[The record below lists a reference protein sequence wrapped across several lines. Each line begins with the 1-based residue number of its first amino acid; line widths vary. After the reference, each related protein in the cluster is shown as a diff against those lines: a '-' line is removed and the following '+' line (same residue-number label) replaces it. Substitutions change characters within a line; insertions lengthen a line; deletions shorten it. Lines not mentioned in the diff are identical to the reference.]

1 MTTMRRNSL
10 TRAIGMLLSFML
22 TLALLVP
29 YGEGGTA
36 FARPAPT
43 APAYTGPLTWMD
55 YTARSEMSALGPVP
69 YSLAF
74 DGQDNLYVTKFTPTV
89 GSGTGISSKVE
100 KISKLDQTVTDITY
114 DLAGTY
120 TVGISLD
127 HSENVYVTDNST
139 SGNYGSNVARIL
151 QLTSGT
157 STWTDITNGLTL
169 RYAMGIAADRLGN
182 VYVVDSD
189 NTNSSGS
196 VAKPKVFKLASGQ
209 HSWTEISDSTFPNSV
224 SFDIVVDTVGNLFA
238 SFIPYSGAGGGY
250 GKIFKLRNGESTW
263 TDVTPPTAQGSLPFI
278 PYGLSVDQFDNVY
291 VVNMINGGIKKLG
304 YNGDSDAWTEFEIM
318 SDPLSYISNFD
329 VAVDSLGYIYS
340 TNLMRR
346 NVNTLMA
353 TVIYNGMGNTSGT
366 VPTEQLHG
374 YKPDE
379 FATVAGQGSL
389 AKTNHTFSGW
399 DTSSTATTAVYAAGN
414 TIPMTQSVTLYA
426 VWTPIPTYTVTYVA
440 GSGGSISGSGSEIV
454 AQGGSPTSVPVV
466 TPDQGSLFLGW
477 SSDGGATLLT
487 SVQLASAV
495 ITGNITYTAYFQPPV
510 TVTYVAESGGSI
522 SGSGSEIVAQGGSP
536 ASVPVVT
543 PDSGYIFLGWSSD
556 GGTTLLT
563 NVQLASVVITG
574 NITYTA
580 YFQPPV
586 FVTDIQLDSA
596 NYSLYNGDT
605 HQTVATAVYSDTNT
619 LDVSSGALYTSSD
632 TNVVTVNSVGLV
644 TAKANGQAVIT
655 AEYEGKQAQVTV
667 TVSTRLDTGG
677 GTSGTPTPPGI
688 EIIVDGVK
696 QGQLATA
703 QQDTVDGRKVT
714 TVLLDSGKVSEKLNR
729 DNSKKLTIPVSGDSQ
744 VVTGQLDGGLV
755 KLLET
760 HDTEIQITTDKGSYT
775 IAASQINIDAISEKF
790 GAGVKL
796 EDVTIRIQISEAS
809 DAQKAQAQAAA
820 QTDKFQVIV
829 PPVDFDIVVSYK
841 GQSVTLDKFSS
852 YVERT
857 ITIPDG
863 VDPNQITTGVVVE
876 PDGTIRHVP
885 TKIVVDGG
893 KHRAQINSLT
903 NSTYAVV
910 WHPLAFADV
919 AKHWAKEA
927 VNSMGSRMIIEGAGN
942 GLFNPDQDITRAE
955 FAAILV
961 RGLGLKPTGGV
972 VPFSDVKAQDWFSS
986 AISTAYGYGLV
997 AGFEDGSFRPNDHVT
1012 REQAMVMMAK
1022 AMRITGLKN
1031 KTSGVETVL
1040 EQYVDVN
1047 EMSSWAREGVI
1058 DCFGTDLVSGRNS
1071 DMLAPK
1077 ANMTRAEVA
1086 SIVQRLLKKSEL
1098 I

>member
-1 MTTMRRNSL
+1 M
-10 TRAIGMLLSFML
+10 SFML

-29 YGEGGTA
+29 YGEGDTA
-36 FARPAPT
+36 YARPAPT

-55 YTARSEMSALGPVP
+55 YTVRSVNSPLGPVP

-74 DGQDNLYVTKFTPTV
+74 DGQDNLYVTKFTNIVSNGP
-89 GSGTGISSKVE
+89 GIASKVE
-100 KISKLDQTVTDITY
+100 KISKYDQSVTDITY
-114 DLAGTY
+114 NLAGTY
-120 TVGISLD
+120 TVGIALD
-127 HSENVYVTDNST
+127 HNENVYVTDNST
-139 SGNYGSNVARIL
+139 SGNNVSNVARIKK
-151 QLTSGT
+151 LTSGT
-157 STWTDITNGLTL
+157 DTWTDITNGLTP
-169 RYAMGIAADRLGN
+169 RYAMGVAADRLGN

-189 NTNSSGS
+189 NTNGS
-196 VAKPKVFKLASGQ
+196 LVSKPKVFKLVSGQ
-209 HSWTEISDSTFPNSV
+209 QSWTEISDASFPNTV
-224 SFDIVVDTVGNLFA
+224 AFDIVVDTVGNLFV
-238 SFIPYSGAGGGY
+238 SFIPYSGIGGGG
-250 GKIFKLRNGESTW
+250 GKILKLAYGASNW
-263 TDVTPPTAQGSLPFI
+263 TDVTPTTPQGSLPFI

-304 YNGDSDAWTEFEIM
+304 YNGDSDNWTEFVIM
-318 SDPLSYISNFD
+318 SDPLSSLSNFD
-329 VAVDSLGYIYS
+329 VAVDSLGYIFS
-340 TNLMRR
+340 TNMSRK

-399 DTSSTATTAVYAAGN
+399 DTSSTATTAVYAAGDI
-414 TIPMTQSVTLYA
+414 IPMTQSVTLYA

-440 GSGGSISGSGSEIV
+440 GNGGSISGSGSEIV
-454 AQGGSPTSVPVV
+454 AQGGSPLSVPVV
-466 TPDQGSLFLGW
+466 TPDQ
-477 SSDGGATLLT
+477 
-487 SVQLASAV
+487 
-495 ITGNITYTAYFQPPV
+495 
-510 TVTYVAESGGSI
+510 
-522 SGSGSEIVAQGGSP
+522 
-536 ASVPVVT
+536 
-543 PDSGYIFLGWSSD
+543 GYIFLGWSSD
-556 GGTTLLT
+556 GGATLLT

-586 FVTDIQLDSA
+586 TVTGLQLDST

-605 HQTVATAVYSDTNT
+605 HETVVTAVYSDTTT
-619 LDVSSGALYTSSD
+619 LDVSTGALYTSSD
-632 TNVVTVNSVGLV
+632 TNVVTVNSTGLV

-655 AEYEGKQAQVTV
+655 AEYEGQQAQATV
-667 TVSTRLDTGG
+667 TVSARPDTGG
-677 GTSGTPTPPGI
+677 GSSGTTTNPGI

-703 QQDTVDGRKVT
+703 KQDTVNGRKVT
-714 TVLLDSGKVSEKLNR
+714 TVLLDSGKVSEKLSR

-760 HDTEIQITTDKGSYT
+760 HDAEIQIATDKGSYT
-775 IAASQINIDAISEKF
+775 LPASQINIDAISEKF
-790 GAGVKL
+790 GTGLKL
-796 EDVTIRIQISEAS
+796 EDLTIRIQISEAS
-809 DAQKAQAQAAA
+809 DDQKAQAQAAS

-863 VDPNQITTGVVVE
+863 VEPNQITTGVVVE

-893 KHRAQINSLT
+893 KYRAQINSLT

-910 WHPLAFADV
+910 WHPLSFADV
-919 AKHWAKEA
+919 AKHWAKGA

-961 RGLGLKPTGGV
+961 RGLGLKPVGSS
-972 VPFSDVKAQDWFSS
+972 VPFSDVKAQDWYSS
-986 AISTAYGYGLV
+986 AVSTAYGYGLV
-997 AGFEDGSFRPNDHVT
+997 AGFEDGSFRPNDRVT

-1022 AMRITGLKN
+1022 AMQITGLTS
-1031 KTSGVETVL
+1031 KTSGVEIVL
-1040 EQYVDVN
+1040 EQYVDAN

-1058 DCFGTDLVSGRNS
+1058 DCIGTELVSGRNS
-1071 DMLAPK
+1071 DVLAPK

-1086 SIVQRLLKKSEL
+1086 SIVQRLLQKSEL

>member
-1 MTTMRRNSL
+1 MNPWNNPDSILFIFCLSGICIIIPITVEKFLWIGPRGWACSHAITYMDENMRIGERTRMTTMRRNSL

-454 AQGGSPTSVPVV
+454 AQGGSP
-466 TPDQGSLFLGW
+466 
-477 SSDGGATLLT
+477 
-487 SVQLASAV
+487 
-495 ITGNITYTAYFQPPV
+495 
-510 TVTYVAESGGSI
+510 
-522 SGSGSEIVAQGGSP
+522 

-644 TAKANGQAVIT
+644 TAKANGQAFIT
-655 AEYEGKQAQVTV
+655 AEYEGKQAQATV
-667 TVSTRLDTGG
+667 TVSARPDTGG
-677 GTSGTPTPPGI
+677 GSSGTTPNPGI